1 MVGDKDATGEEAQ
14 VQVHQ
19 DLHMYATELSPT
31 KCLDFDVRE
40 GRQAYVLVLEGD
52 VTINKA
58 RLSARDACEV
68 KGPLKLDFAAGAE
81 GAHVLLYEMALS
93 SDARADAVLP

>member
-1 MVGDKDATGEEAQ
+1 
-14 VQVHQ
+14 
-19 DLHMYATELSPT
+19 MYATELSPG
-31 KCLDFDVRE
+31 KCLEYAVRD

-58 RLSARDACEV
+58 QLSARDACEV
-68 KGPLKLDFAAGAE
+68 KGPLKLDVAAGAE
-81 GAHVLLYEMALS
+81 GAHVLLYEMAKS

>member
-1 MVGDKDATGEEAQ
+1 MVGDADAAGEDAQ
-14 VQVHQ
+14 VQIHQ
-19 DLHMYATELSPT
+19 DMHMFATELGPT

-58 RLSARDACEV
+58 QLSARDACEV
-68 KGPLKLDFAAGAE
+68 KGPLKLDFAAGSE

-93 SDARADAVLP
+93 SDGRADAVLP